1 MATLQRR
8 VQILFDP
15 TQYAALEAEAAAT
28 HQSVAAVVRDAVNDR
43 LRRTRRSKQAALKS
57 LFLSADAD
65 PVAAP
70 EDWDAFK
77 DELEAEAL
85 RDRP

>member
-43 LRRTRRSKQAALKS
+43 LRRTRRSKQAALES
-57 LFLSADAD
+57 LFRSADAD
-65 PVAAP
+65 PVPAP
-70 EDWDAFK
+70 EDWEAFK

>member
-28 HQSVAAVVRDAVNDR
+28 HQSVAAVVRDAVDDR
-43 LRRTRRSKQAALKS
+43 LRRRMKDKRAAWTSIL
-57 LFLSADAD
+57 ARAEVD
-65 PVAAP
+65 PVSPP

-77 DELEAEAL
+77 DELDRDAL
-85 RDRP
+85 REL